1 MITEDEFNEG
11 KEHVMKANKTLHRKP
26 EAYMDLLARNYAQVK
41 NADAIFA
48 VGHLNNGIVD
58 GGTGWA
64 V

>member
-1 MITEDEFNEG
+1 MN
-11 KEHVMKANKTLHRKP
+11 
-26 EAYMDLLARNYAQVK
+26 LLSRNYAQVK

-48 VGHLNNGIVD
+48 VGHLKNGIVD

>member
-1 MITEDEFNEG
+1 LITEDEFNEG
-11 KEHVMKANKTLHRKP
+11 KEHVMKANETLRRKP

-48 VGHLNNGIVD
+48 VGYLKNDIVD

>member
-1 MITEDEFNEG
+1 MN
-11 KEHVMKANKTLHRKP
+11 
-26 EAYMDLLARNYAQVK
+26 LLSRNYAQVK

-48 VGHLNNGIVD
+48 VGQLNNGIVD

>member
-1 MITEDEFNEG
+1 
-11 KEHVMKANKTLHRKP
+11 MKANETLHRRP
-26 EAYMDLLARNYAQVK
+26 DNYMNLLSRNYAQVK

-48 VGHLNNGIVD
+48 VGQLNNGIVD